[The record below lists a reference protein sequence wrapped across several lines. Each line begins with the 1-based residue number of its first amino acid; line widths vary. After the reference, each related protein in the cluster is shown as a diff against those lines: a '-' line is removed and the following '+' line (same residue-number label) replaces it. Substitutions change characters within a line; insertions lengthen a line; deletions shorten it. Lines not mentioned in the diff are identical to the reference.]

1 MARKKKNQKKFL
13 GIFVRKT
20 KTRSRKQKEIE
31 NSWHIE
37 VDEHIAREL
46 FGIMFVSIGVILGMA
61 QFNQLGRIGDGINF
75 ILKPVFGYGVHGL
88 SVVAL
93 SLGISC
99 FASKSIKLNAAKFA
113 GIGLLIISTLSLS
126 HLFIDL
132 SDILVAAQMG
142 QAGGYIGFITNY
154 LLRGA
159 MEVSTLGA
167 GTIFSVVFLT
177 SISLTFNMSILDI
190 LKSVMIIKVVPAEA
204 SAESTSTKKTTK
216 TETKESVLDKVAAMA
231 KKPEAKINI
240 IKPNLENTNK
250 PKSDILPS
258 LFDEKLQVNKPKPES
273 NTQNPVSPEDQSTLA
288 KEIEWEYPKLDLLDT
303 SSSKVETKDSFL
315 RANANNIQQKL
326 DQFDISV
333 SMCDV
338 HVGPTVIQYTLKPD
352 DGVKLSK
359 ITNLKNDL
367 ALALAAKS
375 LRIEAPIPGKS
386 LVGIEV
392 PAEKRIT
399 VKLREIMESSE
410 FLNSAQTSKMTLPL
424 GRDVSGKPVV
434 AELSDM
440 PHLLIAG
447 ATNSGKS
454 VCINTFLCSLLYQN
468 SPTDLKMILVDPK
481 QVELKDYDHL
491 PHLLTPVITDPD
503 KASNALKW
511 AVSEMNRRYKILS
524 EAGARNIQEYNSQ
537 KDIEDKKMPKI
548 LILIDELAD
557 LMMANGKEIEASI
570 CRLAQMARAVGMHLI
585 VATQRP
591 SVDVITGLIKANIP
605 SRISFSVSS
614 AIDSRTILDS
624 QGAEDLL
631 GKGDMLF
638 LQKDYSKPRRVQG
651 IYVAPPE
658 IKKLTNFLKLRM
670 EPDFKAEIV
679 DKNAGKANLG
689 PMEAGNQEDDLYSE
703 AYKTV
708 LESRKASASLLQR
721 RLKVGYARAA
731 RLLDLLEENGVVGP
745 VNGAKPREI
754 YVSE

>member
-1 MARKKKNQKKFL
+1 MARKKKKQKKLF
-13 GIFVRKT
+13 GIFVRKSKT
-20 KTRSRKQKEIE
+20 KRVRAKEIE

-46 FGIMFVSIGVILGMA
+46 FGMMFVFIGVILGMA
-61 QFNQLGRIGDGINF
+61 QFDQLGRIGDGINF

-88 SVVAL
+88 SIVAL

-99 FASKSIKLNAAKFA
+99 FASKTIKLNAAKFA
-113 GIGLLIISTLSLS
+113 GIGLLIISTLSIS

-132 SDILVAAQMG
+132 GDILVAAQMG

-154 LLRGA
+154 LIRGA
-159 MEVSTLGA
+159 LEVSKLGA
-167 GTIFSVVFLT
+167 GTIFAVVFLT
-177 SISLTFNMSILDI
+177 SISLTFNTSILSI
-190 LKSVMIIKVVPAEA
+190 LKSFMFIKVVSNENSNDLKKAKQ
-204 SAESTSTKKTTK
+204 TKIETK
-216 TETKESVLDKVAAMA
+216 TKESLIEKMTGAV

-240 IKPNLENTNK
+240 IKPNLSNK
-250 PKSDILPS
+250 PNTSADILPS
-258 LFDEKLQVNKPKPES
+258 LFDEKLQVNKPATDQKPQSTE
-273 NTQNPVSPEDQSTLA
+273 EQSTLA
-288 KEIEWEYPKLDLLDT
+288 KEIEWEYPKLDLLDN

-315 RANANNIQQKL
+315 RANATNIQNKL
-326 DQFDISV
+326 HQFDISV
-333 SMCDV
+333 NMCDV

-375 LRIEAPIPGKS
+375 LRIEAPIPGKA

-392 PAEKRIT
+392 PSDKRIT

-424 GRDVSGKPVV
+424 GRDVSGKPIV

-481 QVELKDYDHL
+481 QVELRDYNHL
-491 PHLLTPVITDPD
+491 PHLLTPVITDPN

-585 VATQRP
+585 IATQRP

-614 AIDSRTILDS
+614 AIDSRTILDA

-631 GKGDMLF
+631 GKGDMLY

-651 IYVAPPE
+651 IYVAPAE

-670 EPDFKAEIV
+670 EPDFKPEIV
-679 DKNAGKANLG
+679 DKNANKAQMG
-689 PMEAGNQEDDLYSE
+689 PMEAGNEEDELYSQ
-703 AYKTV
+703 AYQTV
-708 LESRKASASLLQR
+708 VENRKASASLLQR

-754 YVSE
+754 FIKE

>member
-1 MARKKKNQKKFL
+1 MARKKKKQKKLF
-13 GIFVRKT
+13 GIFVRKSKT
-20 KTRSRKQKEIE
+20 KRVRAKEIE

-46 FGIMFVSIGVILGMA
+46 FGMMFVFIGVILGMA
-61 QFNQLGRIGDGINF
+61 QFDQLGRIGDGINF

-88 SVVAL
+88 SIVAL

-99 FASKSIKLNAAKFA
+99 FASKTIKLNAAKFA
-113 GIGLLIISTLSLS
+113 GIGLLIISTLSIS

-132 SDILVAAQMG
+132 GDILVAAQMG

-154 LLRGA
+154 LIRGTL
-159 MEVSTLGA
+159 EVSTLGA
-167 GTIFSVVFLT
+167 GTIFAVVFLT
-177 SISLTFNMSILDI
+177 SISLTFNTSILSI
-190 LKSVMIIKVVPAEA
+190 LKSFMFIKVVSNENSNDLKKAKQ
-204 SAESTSTKKTTK
+204 TKIETK
-216 TETKESVLDKVAAMA
+216 TKESLIEKMTGAV

-240 IKPNLENTNK
+240 IKPNLSNK
-250 PKSDILPS
+250 PNTSADILPS
-258 LFDEKLQVNKPKPES
+258 LFDEKLQVNKPATDQKPQSTE
-273 NTQNPVSPEDQSTLA
+273 EQSTLA
-288 KEIEWEYPKLDLLDT
+288 KEIEWEYPKLDLLDN

-315 RANANNIQQKL
+315 RANATNIQNKL
-326 DQFDISV
+326 HQFDISV
-333 SMCDV
+333 NMCDV

-375 LRIEAPIPGKS
+375 LRIEAPIPGKA

-392 PAEKRIT
+392 PSDKRIT

-424 GRDVSGKPVV
+424 GRDVSGKPIV

-481 QVELKDYDHL
+481 QVELRDYNHL
-491 PHLLTPVITDPD
+491 PHLLTPVITDPN

-585 VATQRP
+585 IATQRP

-614 AIDSRTILDS
+614 AIDSRTILDA

-631 GKGDMLF
+631 GKGDMLY

-651 IYVAPPE
+651 IYVAPAE

-670 EPDFKAEIV
+670 EPDFKPEIV
-679 DKNAGKANLG
+679 DKNANKAQMG
-689 PMEAGNQEDDLYSE
+689 PMEAGNEEDELYSQ
-703 AYKTV
+703 AYQTV
-708 LESRKASASLLQR
+708 VENRKASASLLQR

-754 YVSE
+754 FIKE

>member
-1 MARKKKNQKKFL
+1 MARKKKKQKKLF

-20 KTRSRKQKEIE
+20 KTKRTRAKEIE

-46 FGIMFVSIGVILGMA
+46 FGMMFVSTGVILGLA
-61 QFNQLGRIGDGINF
+61 QYNQLGRIGDGINF

-88 SVVAL
+88 SVIAL
-93 SLGISC
+93 ALGISC
-99 FASKSIKLNAAKFA
+99 FASKTIKLNAAKFA
-113 GIGLLIISTLSLS
+113 GLGLLIISTLSLS
-126 HLFIDL
+126 HLFVDL

-154 LLRGA
+154 LTRGVL
-159 MEVSTLGA
+159 EVSTLGA
-167 GTIFSVVFLT
+167 GTIFGVVFLV
-177 SISLTFNMSILDI
+177 SISLTFNTSILGI
-190 LKSVMIIKVVPAEA
+190 LKSFMFIKLVANDQTDKALKKPTQTKLETPKETIIERMSGA
-204 SAESTSTKKTTK
+204 
-216 TETKESVLDKVAAMA
+216 L

-240 IKPNLENTNK
+240 IKPNLASK
-250 PKSDILPS
+250 PGNSPTDILPS
-258 LFDEKLQVNKPKPES
+258 LFDEKLKVNKPATDQK
-273 NTQNPVSPEDQSTLA
+273 TQSAEDQSTLA
-288 KEIEWEYPKLDLLDT
+288 KEIEWEYPKLDLLDN

-315 RANANNIQQKL
+315 RANATNIQNKL
-326 DQFDISV
+326 HQFDISV
-333 SMCDV
+333 NMCDV

-375 LRIEAPIPGKS
+375 LRIEAPIPGKA

-424 GRDVSGKPVV
+424 GRDVSGKPIV

-481 QVELKDYDHL
+481 QVELRDYNHL
-491 PHLLTPVITDPD
+491 PHLLTPVITDPN

-557 LMMANGKEIEASI
+557 LMMANGKDIETSI

-585 VATQRP
+585 IATQRP

-631 GKGDMLF
+631 GKGDMLY

-651 IYVAPPE
+651 IYVAPAE

-670 EPDFKAEIV
+670 EPDFKPEIV
-679 DKNAGKANLG
+679 DKNANKAQMG
-689 PMEAGNQEDDLYSE
+689 PMEAGNEEDELYSK
-703 AYKTV
+703 AYQTV
-708 LESRKASASLLQR
+708 VENRKASASLLQR

-745 VNGAKPREI
+745 VNGAKPRENFI
-754 YVSE
+754 KE

>member
-1 MARKKKNQKKFL
+1 MARKKKKDKKIL

-20 KTRSRKQKEIE
+20 KTKRVRAKEIE

-37 VDEHIAREL
+37 VDENIAREL
-46 FGIMFVSIGVILGMA
+46 FGVMFMFTGVILTMA
-61 QFNQLGRIGDGINF
+61 QFDQLGRIGDGLNY
-75 ILKPVFGYGVHGL
+75 ILTPVFGYGIYAV
-88 SVVAL
+88 SIMCL

-99 FASKSIKLNAAKFA
+99 FASKTIKLNAAKFT
-113 GIGLLIISTLSLS
+113 GLGLLLISSLSLS
-126 HLFIDL
+126 HLFVEL
-132 SDILVAAQMG
+132 PEILLAAQLG

-154 LLRGA
+154 LFRGA
-159 MEVSTLGA
+159 LEVSTLGTA
-167 GTIFSVVFLT
+167 TIFSIILLV
-177 SISLTFNMSILDI
+177 SISLTFNTSILNI
-190 LKSVMIIKVVPAEA
+190 LKSVMIIKVVPNQEQ
-204 SAESTSTKKTTK
+204 
-216 TETKESVLDKVAAMA
+216 ESVKVKKETAKEKTSIIEKVSNIA
-231 KKPEAKINI
+231 KKPEATINI
-240 IKPNLENTNK
+240 IKPNLESEK
-250 PKSDILPS
+250 PKIKSDILPT
-258 LFDEKLQVNKPKPES
+258 LFDEKLQVKPQTEPKNPEE
-273 NTQNPVSPEDQSTLA
+273 NSTLE
-288 KEIEWEYPKLDLLDT
+288 KEIEWEYPKLELLDNST
-303 SSSKVETKDSFL
+303 SKVETKDSFL
-315 RANANNIQQKL
+315 RANATNIQNKL
-326 DQFDISV
+326 EQFDISV
-333 SMCDV
+333 NMCDV

-392 PAEKRIT
+392 PSEKRIT
-399 VKLREIMESSE
+399 VKLREVMESSE

-424 GRDVSGKPVV
+424 GRDVSGKPMV

-468 SPTDLKMILVDPK
+468 SPSDLKMILVDPK

-614 AIDSRTILDS
+614 AIDSRTILDT

-638 LQKDYSKPRRVQG
+638 LQKDYSKPRRIQG
-651 IYVAPPE
+651 IYVAPTE

-670 EPDFKAEIV
+670 EPDFKPEIV
-679 DKNAGKANLG
+679 DKNANKAQMT
-689 PMEAGNQEDDLYSE
+689 PDEAASQEDELYSE
-703 AYKTV
+703 AYQTV
-708 LESRKASASLLQR
+708 IENRKASASLLQR

-754 YVSE
+754 YIQE

>member
-1 MARKKKNQKKFL
+1 MARKKQKNKKIL

-20 KTRSRKQKEIE
+20 KTKKVRAKEIE

-46 FGIMFVSIGVILGMA
+46 FGVMFLFIGITLAMA
-61 QFNQLGRIGDGINF
+61 QFDQLGRIGDGLNY
-75 ILKPVFGYGVHGL
+75 ILKPVFGYGIYAL
-88 SVVAL
+88 SIMCL
-93 SLGISC
+93 SLGVSC
-99 FASKSIKLNAAKFA
+99 FASKTIKLNAAKFT
-113 GIGLLIISTLSLS
+113 GLGLLLISSLSIS
-126 HLFIDL
+126 HLFVDL
-132 SDILVAAQMG
+132 PDILVAAQLG

-154 LLRGA
+154 LFRAAL
-159 MEVSTLGA
+159 EVSTFGSSM
-167 GTIFSVVFLT
+167 IFGIILMI
-177 SISLTFNMSILDI
+177 SISLTFNTSILNI
-190 LKSVMIIKVVPAEA
+190 LKSVLIFRVVPNE
-204 SAESTSTKKTTK
+204 EVNEERSTKKISKDKKEEK
-216 TETKESVLDKVAAMA
+216 TSIIQKLSQV
-231 KKPEAKINI
+231 KKPEATINI
-240 IKPNLENTNK
+240 IKPNLENPKINK
-250 PKSDILPS
+250 AADILPT
-258 LFDEKLQVNKPKPES
+258 LFDEKLQVKPQEPKQ
-273 NTQNPVSPEDQSTLA
+273 TPEDASTLE
-288 KEIEWEYPKLDLLDT
+288 KEIEWEYPKLDLLDNT
-303 SSSKVETKDSFL
+303 TSKVETKDSFL
-315 RANANNIQQKL
+315 RANASNIQQKL
-326 DQFDISV
+326 EQFDIAV
-333 SMCDV
+333 NMCDV

-392 PAEKRIT
+392 PSEKRIT
-399 VKLREIMESSE
+399 VKLREVMESSE

-511 AVSEMNRRYKILS
+511 AVAEMNRRYKILS
-524 EAGARNIQEYNSQ
+524 EAGARNIQEYNSN
-537 KDIEDKKMPKI
+537 KEMEDKKMPKI

-651 IYVAPPE
+651 IYVAPTE

-670 EPDFKAEIV
+670 EPDFKPEIV
-679 DKNAGKANLG
+679 DKNANKAQMS
-689 PMEAGNQEDDLYSE
+689 PTEAANQEDELYTE
-703 AYKTV
+703 AYQTV
-708 LESRKASASLLQR
+708 IENRKASASLLQR

-754 YVSE
+754 YVQE

>member
-1 MARKKKNQKKFL
+1 MPRKKKKNKKFL

-20 KTRSRKQKEIE
+20 KTKTKRAREIE

-46 FGIMFVSIGVILGMA
+46 FGVMFLFIGITLTLS
-61 QFNQLGRIGDGINF
+61 QFDQLGRIGEGLNY
-75 ILKPVFGYGVHGL
+75 ILKPVFGYGIY
-88 SVVAL
+88 AL
-93 SLGISC
+93 SIMCISLGVSC
-99 FASKSIKLNAAKFA
+99 FASKTIKLNAAKFT
-113 GIGLLIISTLSLS
+113 GLGLLLISSLSLS
-126 HLFIDL
+126 HLFVNL
-132 SDILVAAQMG
+132 GDILVAAQLG

-154 LLRGA
+154 LFRGVL
-159 MEVSTLGA
+159 EVSTLGS
-167 GTIFSVVFLT
+167 GMIFGIILLISV
-177 SISLTFNMSILDI
+177 SLTFNTSILNI
-190 LKSVMIIKVVPAEA
+190 LKSVLIFKVVSSDEQATEKIN
-204 SAESTSTKKTTK
+204 KKTTK
-216 TETKESVLDKVAAMA
+216 EKPEEKTSIIQKLSQVN
-231 KKPEAKINI
+231 KKPEATINI
-240 IKPNLENTNK
+240 IKPNLASSKSNK
-250 PKSDILPS
+250 TADILPT
-258 LFDEKLQVNKPKPES
+258 LFDEKLQVKPQE
-273 NTQNPVSPEDQSTLA
+273 NTQTPEDASTLE
-288 KEIEWEYPKLDLLDT
+288 KEIEWEYPKLDLLDNT
-303 SSSKVETKDSFL
+303 TDKVETKDSFL
-315 RANANNIQQKL
+315 RANASNIQQKL

-392 PAEKRIT
+392 PSEKRIT
-399 VKLREIMESSE
+399 VKLREVMESSE
-410 FLNSAQTSKMTLPL
+410 FLNSAQTSKLTLPL
-424 GRDVSGKPVV
+424 GRDVSGKPIV
-434 AELSDM
+434 AELADM

-468 SPTDLKMILVDPK
+468 SPSDLKMILVDPK

-491 PHLLTPVITDPD
+491 PHLLTPVITNPD

-511 AVSEMNRRYKILS
+511 AVAEMNRRYKILS
-524 EAGARNIQEYNSQ
+524 EAGARNIQEYNSN
-537 KDIEDKKMPKI
+537 KKAEEKKMPKI

-570 CRLAQMARAVGMHLI
+570 CRIAQMARAVGMHLI
-585 VATQRP
+585 IATQRP

-651 IYVAPPE
+651 IYVAPTE

-670 EPDFKAEIV
+670 EPDFKPEIV
-679 DKNAGKANLG
+679 DKNANKAKMS
-689 PMEAGNQEDDLYSE
+689 PTEAANQEDELYTK
-703 AYKTV
+703 AYQTV
-708 LESRKASASLLQR
+708 IENRKASASLLQR

-731 RLLDLLEENGVVGP
+731 RLLDLLEENGIVGP

-754 YVSE
+754 YVQE

>member
-1 MARKKKNQKKFL
+1 MARKKKKQKKLF
-13 GIFVRKT
+13 GIFVRKSKT
-20 KTRSRKQKEIE
+20 KRVRAKEIE

-46 FGIMFVSIGVILGMA
+46 FGMMFVFIGVILGMA
-61 QFNQLGRIGDGINF
+61 QFDQLGRIGDGINF

-88 SVVAL
+88 SIVAL

-99 FASKSIKLNAAKFA
+99 FASKTIKLNAAKFA
-113 GIGLLIISTLSLS
+113 GIGLLIISTLSIS

-132 SDILVAAQMG
+132 GDILVAAQMG

-154 LLRGA
+154 LIRGA
-159 MEVSTLGA
+159 LEVSTLGA
-167 GTIFSVVFLT
+167 GTIFAVVFLT
-177 SISLTFNMSILDI
+177 SISLTFNTSILSI
-190 LKSVMIIKVVPAEA
+190 LKSFMFIKVVSNENSNDLKKAKQ
-204 SAESTSTKKTTK
+204 TKIETK
-216 TETKESVLDKVAAMA
+216 TKESLIEKMTGAV

-240 IKPNLENTNK
+240 IKPNLSNK
-250 PKSDILPS
+250 PNTSADILPS
-258 LFDEKLQVNKPKPES
+258 LFDKKLQVNKPATDQKPQSTE
-273 NTQNPVSPEDQSTLA
+273 EQSTLA
-288 KEIEWEYPKLDLLDT
+288 KEIEWEYPKLDLLDN

-315 RANANNIQQKL
+315 RANATNIQNKL
-326 DQFDISV
+326 HQFDISV
-333 SMCDV
+333 NMCDV

-375 LRIEAPIPGKS
+375 LRIEAPIPGKA

-392 PAEKRIT
+392 PSDKRIT

-424 GRDVSGKPVV
+424 GRDVSGKPIV

-481 QVELKDYDHL
+481 QVELRDYNHL
-491 PHLLTPVITDPD
+491 PHLLTPVITDPN

-585 VATQRP
+585 IATQRP

-614 AIDSRTILDS
+614 AIDSRTILDA

-631 GKGDMLF
+631 GKGDMLY

-651 IYVAPPE
+651 IYVAPAE

-670 EPDFKAEIV
+670 EPDFKPEIV
-679 DKNAGKANLG
+679 DKNANKAQMG
-689 PMEAGNQEDDLYSE
+689 PMEAGNEEDELYSQ
-703 AYKTV
+703 AYQTV
-708 LESRKASASLLQR
+708 VENRKASASLLQR

-754 YVSE
+754 FIKE

>member
-1 MARKKKNQKKFL
+1 MARKKRNQKKLF
-13 GIFVRKT
+13 GIFVRKSKT
-20 KTRSRKQKEIE
+20 KRVRAKEIE

-46 FGIMFVSIGVILGMA
+46 FGMMFVFIGVILGMA
-61 QFNQLGRIGDGINF
+61 QFDQLGRIGDGINF

-88 SVVAL
+88 SIVAL

-99 FASKSIKLNAAKFA
+99 FASKTIKLNAAKFA
-113 GIGLLIISTLSLS
+113 GIGLLIISTLSIS

-132 SDILVAAQMG
+132 GDILVAAQMG

-154 LLRGA
+154 LIRGA
-159 MEVSTLGA
+159 LEVSTLGA
-167 GTIFSVVFLT
+167 GTIFAVVFLT
-177 SISLTFNMSILDI
+177 SISLTFNTSILSI
-190 LKSVMIIKVVPAEA
+190 LKSFMFIKVVSNENSNDLKKAKQ
-204 SAESTSTKKTTK
+204 TKIENK
-216 TETKESVLDKVAAMA
+216 TKESLIEKMTGAV

-240 IKPNLENTNK
+240 IKPNLSNK
-250 PKSDILPS
+250 PNTSADILPS
-258 LFDEKLQVNKPKPES
+258 LFDEKLQVNKPATDQKPQSTE
-273 NTQNPVSPEDQSTLA
+273 EQSTLA
-288 KEIEWEYPKLDLLDT
+288 KEIEWEYPKLDLLDN

-315 RANANNIQQKL
+315 RANATNIQNKL
-326 DQFDISV
+326 HQFDISV
-333 SMCDV
+333 NMCDV

-375 LRIEAPIPGKS
+375 LRIEAPIPGKA

-392 PAEKRIT
+392 PSDKRIT

-424 GRDVSGKPVV
+424 GRDVSGKPIV

-481 QVELKDYDHL
+481 QVELRDYNHL
-491 PHLLTPVITDPD
+491 PHLLTPVITDPN

-585 VATQRP
+585 IATQRP

-614 AIDSRTILDS
+614 AIDSRTILDA

-631 GKGDMLF
+631 GKGDMLY

-651 IYVAPPE
+651 IYVAPAE

-670 EPDFKAEIV
+670 EPDFKPEIV
-679 DKNAGKANLG
+679 DKNANKAQMG
-689 PMEAGNQEDDLYSE
+689 PMEAGNEEDELYSQ
-703 AYKTV
+703 AYQTV
-708 LESRKASASLLQR
+708 VENRKASASLLQR

-754 YVSE
+754 FIKE